1 MAERPRLNLKPRSTE
16 AGAVG
21 GYGASSGK
29 SNPFGAAK
37 PREAVLA
44 ARSGE
49 SEADI
54 IKKQADEYKGKLNLS
69 RKQREEKEAI
79 EDKIESA
86 KEVLKAEGEGEKAE
100 ELKAE
105 LEKAENELKELM
117 DGFEKLATETAHKG
131 GDRTLAEKREAE
143 MMGGSIVQ
151 GGGRPVDEGY
161 GNFGG
166 RGVGGGGNYGGRGG
180 QGEQYAN
187 FGGGDRSGGDYGGN
201 FGGRGGDQAGGDYG
215 GAFGGRGGGQDV
227 RLRVPLVSVRVHP
240 CVCAHARARASERA
254 LERVYVCVC
263 DATTLTG

>member
-1 MAERPRLNLKPRSTE
+1 MAERPRLGLKPRSTE
-16 AGAVG
+16 AAPSAVWRLERQVQ
-21 GYGASSGK
+21 
-29 SNPFGAAK
+29 PL
-37 PREAVLA
+37 RRRQA
-44 ARSGE
+44 ARAVPPRAAASRGGH
-49 SEADI
+49 

-100 ELKAE
+100 ALKAE

-187 FGGGDRSGGDYGGN
+187 FGGADRAEETT
-201 FGGRGGDQAGGDYG
+201 AGTLAGVAATRPEETTAG
-215 GAFGGRGGGQDV
+215 PLAGAAAARMYDCASPSCPFACIRVCV
-227 RLRVPLVSVRVHP
+227 RMR
-240 CVCAHARARASERA
+240 ARERASERWSECTCA
-254 LERVYVCVC
+254 Y
-263 DATTLTG
+263 ATPQR